1 MTEAQ
6 ALQII
11 VERRGLM
18 YDPEVVDAFVAA
30 HQRIMPAADSLPHPV
45 AVAIGEARSQDREE
59 DRVEA
64 AAASSPSDGGFA
76 DGLLAITS
84 LSRALGG
91 DARLSDVGA
100 LLWMIFGRIVPSDA
114 MAIFLPDEDRDEV
127 VVRYAAGTQASAIA
141 RVGRPSGAGIAGW
154 VAANRRAAVNADP
167 SLDLGAGVV
176 KGPHALRSCLALP
189 LIDGDTVVAVLA
201 LYGQGASAFTSDHVR
216 LLELLA
222 PRLAAALARAT
233 AKDETLEH
241 APVPVAALKLIKGA

>member
-1 MTEAQ
+1 MTSVRV
-6 ALQII
+6 LLST
-11 VERRGLM
+11 VLM
-18 YDPEVVDAFVAA
+18 FA
-30 HQRIMPAADSLPHPV
+30 AADLAHAQPYPAKPIKWVVPFSV
-45 AVAIGEARSQDREE
+45 AGA
-59 DRVEA
+59 
-64 AAASSPSDGGFA
+64 SDGGLS
-76 DGLLAITS
+76 DGLLAVTS
-84 LSRALGG
+84 LSRAVDG
-91 DARLSDVGA
+91 DARVADVGA
-100 LLWMIFGRIVPSDA
+100 LMWMVVRQLLPCDA

-241 APVPVAALKLIKGA
+241 APVPVAALKLIRGA